1 MTDDIDPEILYAAAL
16 GATLARMRAELDVAA
31 IKRVLVF
38 TLGRWGVS
46 ATIGNIER
54 LPPARV
60 VEKPEPQVVDL
71 ARPYI
76 PENEP
81 PSIRIPIHNATC
93 PICGKTAINNISL
106 NTHMHKS
113 HGTTL
118 KEHRRTLALDT
129 EANVKQGET
138 QP

>member
-1 MTDDIDPEILYAAAL
+1 MTDDLDPEILFAAAL
-16 GATLARMRAELDVAA
+16 GATLARMRAELDAAA

-60 VEKPEPQVVDL
+60 VEKPPDPPTDVLNWEEERAP
-71 ARPYI
+71 A
-76 PENEP
+76 P
-81 PSIRIPIHNATC
+81 PSTRVPIHKATC
-93 PICGKTAINNISL
+93 PICGKTAINNIGL
-106 NTHMHKS
+106 NTHMFRS

-129 EANVKQGET
+129 EAK
-138 QP
+138 P